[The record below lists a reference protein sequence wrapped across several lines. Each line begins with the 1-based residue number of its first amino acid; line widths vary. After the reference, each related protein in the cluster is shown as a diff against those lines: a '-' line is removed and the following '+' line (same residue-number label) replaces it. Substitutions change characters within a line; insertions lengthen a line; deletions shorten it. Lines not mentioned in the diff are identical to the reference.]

1 MRKAIIYIT
10 LLLLAFTGAMVT
22 SAFWTYRLSM
32 QAAMGNLKTAATN
45 MAVNLDFTLNNIGI
59 RKRYFQRLVAS
70 GEWDAVAYL
79 ALYDRRGRI
88 LLHSNVNL
96 IGLVVRDPYIRQV
109 FLRGIPLDHFQL
121 LGTGEMVYVLDYPI
135 HYHKEGTMEMDV
147 LRIALHTYPAMGVVR
162 KAKFQLTLSLAA
174 TGVLWILTFLLIFYI
189 HRSLKMERQLAEKE
203 RLALLGEM
211 AAILAHEIRNPIGSI
226 KGFAQ
231 FLLER
236 EGKDQEEREFLQ
248 TMVEEC
254 VRLEKLVQD
263 LLHYAREEH
272 LSLTT
277 FSLGDLVEECLKVLD
292 TREGVEIKVQIPP
305 TLTLKSDR
313 DKMKQILLNLL
324 ENSLEAMEHGTIT
337 VRAREKGE
345 KVILE
350 IQDQGSGMTREVQ
363 ERMFQPF
370 FTTKSQGTG
379 LGMAIV
385 KKLTDQ
391 LAGKVEVKSTPG
403 KGTTFTITLPRD
415 MGQQDKK

>member
-1 MRKAIIYIT
+1 
-10 LLLLAFTGAMVT
+10 
-22 SAFWTYRLSM
+22 
-32 QAAMGNLKTAATN
+32 
-45 MAVNLDFTLNNIGI
+45 
-59 RKRYFQRLVAS
+59 
-70 GEWDAVAYL
+70 
-79 ALYDRRGRI
+79 
-88 LLHSNVNL
+88 
-96 IGLVVRDPYIRQV
+96 
-109 FLRGIPLDHFQL
+109 
-121 LGTGEMVYVLDYPI
+121 
-135 HYHKEGTMEMDV
+135 
-147 LRIALHTYPAMGVVR
+147 
-162 KAKFQLTLSLAA
+162 
-174 TGVLWILTFLLIFYI
+174 
-189 HRSLKMERQLAEKE
+189 MERQLAEKE

-324 ENSLEAMEHGTIT
+324 ENSLEAMGHGTIT
-337 VRAREKGE
+337 VRAWEKGE

-363 ERMFQPF
+363 ERIFQPF